1 MVLRTFLDVI
11 ISVGSGFLRHRRE
24 RPGTLLRTL
33 CVVAFDFMARTGGR
47 RLGSEERRALSCLLD
62 LGALVNDHFDQR
74 CFCKC
79 SYRKLRK
86 RLSGNESVRAV
97 YRAYFRE
104 LCQAERNRPRL
115 CLPRRDDVPKESAD
129 YRERVVRISLS
140 ALAAVAFGQPN
151 GDDLEDRRTSSAQDA
166 CLPQVFALVMLIQIC
181 DDLFD
186 WRRDWRAGLPTL
198 ATAELLRCAGQAEG
212 GGPDFGYVRARVETA
227 AAKYLAAASKRKS
240 AFWPFVPCAYA
251 AFFLVKLLSNV
262 ALRGRARREA
272 ADNAGFGVLQVN
284 PRC

>member
-1 MVLRTFLDVI
+1 MVLGTFLDVI
-11 ISVGSGFLRHRRE
+11 RSVGSCLLRHRRE

-33 CVVAFDFMARTGGR
+33 CVVAFDFMARAGGR
-47 RLGSEERRALSCLLD
+47 RLGPEKRRALSCLLD
-62 LGALVNDHFDQR
+62 LGALINDHFDQR

-86 RLSGNESVRAV
+86 RLSVNESVRAA
-97 YRAYFRE
+97 YRDYFRE
-104 LCQAERNRPRL
+104 LRQAERSRPRL

-151 GDDLEDRRTSSAQDA
+151 GDNLEDRRTSPAQDA
-166 CLPQVFALVMLIQIC
+166 CLPQLFALVMLIQIC

-186 WRRDWRAGLPTL
+186 WRRDWRAGLPTF

-212 GGPDFGYVRARVETA
+212 GGPDFGRVRAQRRNGGGDVSGRSFQAEIRI
-227 AAKYLAAASKRKS
+227 LA
-240 AFWPFVPCAYA
+240 VCALRYA

-272 ADNAGFGVLQVN
+272 TDNAGFGVLQVN